1 MFRNHLKYKIWKTI
15 MVLSKILCFWKF
27 NREIQKLFKK
37 WKNPTVEETLKIIM
51 ISPTNYYQAMKK
63 HTHKKFTS
71 VIEIFQ
77 NKIIYGKFLL

>member
-1 MFRNHLKYKIWKTI
+1 
-15 MVLSKILCFWKF
+15 
-27 NREIQKLFKK
+27 
-37 WKNPTVEETLKIIM
+37 M

-77 NKIIYGKFLL
+77 NKIIMENFYYKKKKLFCITKLFGLKI